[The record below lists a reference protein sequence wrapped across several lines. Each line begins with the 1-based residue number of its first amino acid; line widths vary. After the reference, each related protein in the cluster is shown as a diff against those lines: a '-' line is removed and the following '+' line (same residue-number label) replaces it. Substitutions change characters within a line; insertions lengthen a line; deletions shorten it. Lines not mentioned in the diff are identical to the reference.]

1 MLFKILNLKFSS
13 LNNTC
18 PLYQGIKLLLIVFV
32 QVGITF
38 VVRCTVAPSVLHRSF
53 RCSLCLLDRVAA
65 SLSTVRVEL
74 PSFCLVVVVVVV
86 LILQDMYG
94 WPDEPFEEMDS
105 TLAVQQVLE
114 YF

>member
-18 PLYQGIKLLLIVFV
+18 PLYQGIKLLLIAFV

>member
-1 MLFKILNLKFSS
+1 M
-13 LNNTC
+13 
-18 PLYQGIKLLLIVFV
+18 
-32 QVGITF
+32 
-38 VVRCTVAPSVLHRSF
+38 LHRSF

-74 PSFCLVVVVVVV
+74 PSFCLVVVVV